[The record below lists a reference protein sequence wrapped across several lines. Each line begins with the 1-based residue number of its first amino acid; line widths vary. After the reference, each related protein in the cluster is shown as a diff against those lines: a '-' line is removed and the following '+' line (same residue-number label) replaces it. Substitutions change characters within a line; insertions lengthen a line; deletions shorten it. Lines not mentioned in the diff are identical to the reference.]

1 MDLGSQTCS
10 RQIAIVLDTEGI
22 IGCNSSKKIGTKAT
36 FLYSTSCSD
45 LKQDVHT
52 RTLPSSM
59 IDNQIGLQGAPKCPI
74 KWNEHQVKGNQYK
87 ASKLRVARA
96 YRYGSSFGK
105 QD

>member
-1 MDLGSQTCS
+1 M
-10 RQIAIVLDTEGI
+10 
-22 IGCNSSKKIGTKAT
+22 
-36 FLYSTSCSD
+36 
-45 LKQDVHT
+45 
-52 RTLPSSM
+52 RTLPYSM

-74 KWNEHQVKGNQYK
+74 EWNGHQVKGDQYK